1 MALTISRIFG
11 FLDSQKFYSLQIDR
25 SRSYPHSHARPAR
38 SRTCPCSRMC
48 HFILNFR
55 LIICPLHLHPSRSYP
70 RSHARPARSRSLA
83 TLAPSSFSFS
93 ILCSSIPLVR
103 SLARML
109 ALFALIRSSS
119 SLLLICHLLSLVAP
133 YTSAR
138 PARSSSL
145 APLAPALHYTSP
157 SSS

>member
-11 FLDSQKFYSLQIDR
+11 FLDSQKFYPLQIDR
-25 SRSYPHSHARPAR
+25 SRSYPRSHARPAR

-93 ILCSSIPLVR
+93 ILCTSIPLAP

-109 ALFALIRSSS
+109 ALLALIRSLSS
-119 SLLLICHLLSLVAP
+119 PLLTCRLLLLVAP
-133 YTSAR
+133 YVTAR
-138 PARSSSL
+138 PARSRSL
-145 APLAPALHYTSP
+145 APLAPSP
-157 SSS
+157 